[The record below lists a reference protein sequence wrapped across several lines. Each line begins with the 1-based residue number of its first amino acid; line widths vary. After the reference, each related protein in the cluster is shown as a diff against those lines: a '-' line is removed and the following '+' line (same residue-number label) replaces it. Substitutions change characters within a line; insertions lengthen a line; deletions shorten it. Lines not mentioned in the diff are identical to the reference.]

1 MEGAENQMV
10 NFQEEE
16 ENIRNQ
22 RRETKLKYRKK
33 AIQEYLMKSRIH
45 HINQV
50 QKKIPDFFA
59 QEEQA
64 DINLN
69 YQHEEDLKEELE
81 MKGKLN
87 LNQHYHKH
95 PKKDKKKCWFCKSNL
110 HLKRT
115 CPWIRCFYCKKYGHL
130 KKDCFRRKVNFIF
143 NREMERFMNREEEKK
158 NRKKLNKQKKEQKEL
173 EKKVFELRL
182 KDMEFKSR
190 KTEKGD
196 VMTMFW
202 REKQIGDYIG
212 PGLPSIILN
221 KLSQHRYNWKY
232 VNVLVEHDIPSKQLI
247 LYEGLSNWCGCGKQ
261 DLSKRDFLGHTADHH
276 HGMIKKNSQINRP
289 FWLDWVFY
297 PDEDLEYEF
306 CYTISNLDKF
316 K

>member
-1 MEGAENQMV
+1 
-10 NFQEEE
+10 
-16 ENIRNQ
+16 
-22 RRETKLKYRKK
+22 
-33 AIQEYLMKSRIH
+33 MKSRIH

-64 DINLN
+64 DINIF

-95 PKKDKKKCWFCKSNL
+95 PNKDKKRCWFCKSNL

-143 NREMERFMNREEEKK
+143 NREMERFKNREEEKK
-158 NRKKLNKQKKEQKEL
+158 NRKKMNKQKKEQKEL
-173 EKKVFELRL
+173 EKQVFELRL

-212 PGLPSIILN
+212 SGLPSVVLN
-221 KLSQHRYNWKY
+221 KLSQHRYN
-232 VNVLVEHDIPSKQLI
+232 
-247 LYEGLSNWCGCGKQ
+247 
-261 DLSKRDFLGHTADHH
+261 
-276 HGMIKKNSQINRP
+276 
-289 FWLDWVFY
+289 
-297 PDEDLEYEF
+297 
-306 CYTISNLDKF
+306 
-316 K
+316 